1 MLNGYKTY
9 LAAILLAVFGV
20 LAQTDWASLVN
31 HPNSASWVALG
42 SALLMAVMRVI
53 TQTTTVKE
61 ALYTE
66 PPKPV
71 TKPVT
76 KKK

>member
-9 LAAILLAVFGV
+9 LAATLLAVFGV
-20 LAQTDWASLVN
+20 LAQTDWAAFVN

-66 PPKPV
+66 PPKP
-71 TKPVT
+71 TP